1 MKYIKLA
8 LISFVL
14 LFLLMVVITAFIPSQ
29 VRISRAININGKTAS
44 IHPYIHD
51 LQRWSSWN
59 EFVSDSALKDPEF
72 SEHMINDGGFRIT
85 RLTSSNNNIL
95 TQWDR
100 NGKQVQAGFNL
111 IDGGNDIAVV
121 QFYFDIKLKWY
132 PWEKISSIVF
142 DKQLGPLMDKSL
154 ENLKI
159 EIEKQD

>member
-14 LFLLMVVITAFIPSQ
+14 LFLLMVIITAFIPSQ
-29 VRISRAININGKTAS
+29 VRISRAININSEIEA
-44 IHPYIHD
+44 IHPHIND
-51 LQRWSSWN
+51 LQQWSSWN
-59 EFVSDSALKDPEF
+59 EFVSDSALKNPVF
-72 SEHMINDGGFRIT
+72 SEQMIVDGGLKIT
-85 RLTSSNNNIL
+85 RVSSENNHII

-100 NGKQVQAGFNL
+100 NGKQVVAGFNL
-111 IDGGNDIAVV
+111 IDGGNGITVL

-154 ENLKI
+154 NNLKI
-159 EIEKQD
+159 EMEKQD